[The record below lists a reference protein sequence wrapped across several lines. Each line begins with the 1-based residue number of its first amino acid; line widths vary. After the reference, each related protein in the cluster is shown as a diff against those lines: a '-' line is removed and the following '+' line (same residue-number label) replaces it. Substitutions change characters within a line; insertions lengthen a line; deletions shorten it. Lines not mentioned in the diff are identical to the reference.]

1 MRTVILFL
9 IFINVAFLYWARQ
22 QDFSQV
28 VAAESGIV
36 PGYAPIELWSEQE
49 QAQGSSQRKNKSRSS
64 SLASVNKIPERTL
77 VCFSVGPFDEDE
89 KSDEVYEILLDSG
102 IDAKQ
107 RSVRERQPKSYWV
120 YLPPHESLAEA
131 NATVAFLENN
141 NINEYYVMPE
151 PPEHLHAISLGLF
164 EKLSAAR
171 NKLAEIKK
179 IKLDPKMEVRFN
191 EFTQYW
197 IDFRQ
202 YNDSPQP
209 SVLEDLLKE
218 NDRMLMLESKCI

>member
-1 MRTVILFL
+1 MRITILFL

-22 QDFSQV
+22 QDFNQII
-28 VAAESGIV
+28 AAESGIV
-36 PGYAPIELWSEQE
+36 PGYAPIELLTERNPNQNSLRQE
-49 QAQGSSQRKNKSRSS
+49 AKSQFS
-64 SLASVNKIPERTL
+64 SLTSANKKLERTL
-77 VCFSVGPFDEDE
+77 VCFSVGPFGKNEL
-89 KSDEVYEILLDSG
+89 SDEVYEILLDSG

-141 NINEYYVMPE
+141 NISEYYVMPE
-151 PPEHLHAISLGLF
+151 PPEHLHAISLGLY

-171 NKLAEIKK
+171 NKVAEIKK
-179 IKLDPKMEVRFN
+179 LKLNPEMEVRFN
-191 EFTQYW
+191 ELTQYW

-209 SVLEDLLKE
+209 KVLEELLKE
-218 NDRMLMLESKCI
+218 NDRMLVLESKCI

>member
-1 MRTVILFL
+1 MRITILFL
-9 IFINVAFLYWARQ
+9 IFINVAFLYWAKQ
-22 QDFSQV
+22 QDFNQV
-28 VAAESGIV
+28 IAAESGIV
-36 PGYAPIELWSEQE
+36 SGYAPIELLTERKPIQTSV
-49 QAQGSSQRKNKSRSS
+49 QASKKTQLS
-64 SLASVNKIPERTL
+64 SLRSTNEKLDRTL
-77 VCFSVGPFDEDE
+77 ECFSVGPFDRNEL
-89 KSDEVYEILLDSG
+89 SDEVYEILLDSG

-120 YLPPHESLAEA
+120 YLPPYESLAEA

-171 NKLAEIKK
+171 NKVAEIKK
-179 IKLDPKMEVRFN
+179 LKLDPKMEVRFN

-209 SVLEDLLKE
+209 KVLEELLKE
-218 NDRMLMLESKCI
+218 NDRMLVLEAKCI